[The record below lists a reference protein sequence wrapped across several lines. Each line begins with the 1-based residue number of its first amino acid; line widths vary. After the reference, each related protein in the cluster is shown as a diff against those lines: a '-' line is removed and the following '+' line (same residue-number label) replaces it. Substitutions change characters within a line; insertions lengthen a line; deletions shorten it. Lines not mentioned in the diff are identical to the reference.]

1 MQIAKRKLQIAAGR
15 SGRGKLTRWQSLV
28 AGSLTLLLA
37 ATPVIAQDR
46 SQDLAWGRKKCQP
59 PVCPTPEVEK
69 PPVEPGKE
77 PRPPETP
84 PTPQPELAPERA
96 VALGSEE
103 TVALAAPNMIGN
115 LLGAGRSVS
124 FFINRTQGAVF
135 INGLGSTN
143 ISNPKVAENNSPLP
157 EDRAYF
163 RYNFFSQA
171 LSVVGVSSAPPVFD
185 PTLGAFR
192 QGTTVKNYDVN
203 SYTFG
208 FEKTFFHR
216 ALSVEVRIPFS
227 QTLSS
232 DLNLS
237 SGTVIGTS
245 ADSVDTDN
253 NPLPGIPSLR
263 IVETPQATLGNERT
277 EFGNMTVILKA
288 LIIGTPKIALSTGLS
303 IGLPT
308 GDDTHVRVTDF
319 LGRSN
324 ANSVDLERVRDF
336 QVGNETVSISPF
348 LALLAIPTERFF
360 AQGFFQF
367 DFPVNTSP
375 VTYTETVPLNVGEP
389 FVATTP
395 GTLTPPFTVNSSIRE
410 QTLVQ
415 LDLGTGYWLFRNPE
429 GHRLTGIAP
438 TVEMHYTTTLSNA
451 NIVTLPRDPSIIVTP
466 NALLTPPAPTVGNR
480 NNRLDI
486 LDLTIGSTFE
496 FARRFTL
503 ATGFSL
509 PMKGQDNRTFD
520 WEFQLQ
526 LNYYFG
532 GPSQP
537 PVEAPTFTGS

>member
-1 MQIAKRKLQIAAGR
+1 MEEIM
-15 SGRGKLTRWQSLV
+15 RGLGKHALEMLV
-28 AGSLTLLLA
+28 IGALA
-37 ATPVIAQDR
+37 ASGGAQAVSAQDMG
-46 SQDLAWGRKKCQP
+46 QDVAWGRRRYQP
-59 PVCPTPEVEK
+59 QPVCPTPEMEK
-69 PPVEPGKE
+69 PAVEPGKE
-77 PRPPETP
+77 PRPPEPATP
-84 PTPQPELAPERA
+84 EPELAPERA
-96 VALGSEE
+96 AALGSEE

-171 LSVVGVSSAPPVFD
+171 LSVVGVSSSPPVFD
-185 PTLGAFR
+185 PALGAFR
-192 QGTTVKNYDVN
+192 QGTATKFYDVN

-216 ALSVEVRIPFS
+216 MLSVEVRIPFS

-245 ADSVDTDN
+245 ADSVDTDG

-263 IVETPQATLGNERT
+263 IVETPQNTLGNERT

-288 LIIGTPKIALSTGLS
+288 LIFGSPKVAISTGLS
-303 IGLPT
+303 FGLPT
-308 GDDTHVRVTDF
+308 GDDTHVVVTDF

-324 ANSVDLERVRDF
+324 VNSVDLQRVRDF
-336 QVGNETVSISPF
+336 QVGNDTVSISPF
-348 LALLAIPTERFF
+348 LAALYKPTDRFF
-360 AQGFFQF
+360 AQSFAEF
-367 DFPVNTSP
+367 DFPVNPSA
-375 VTYTETVPLNVGEP
+375 VTYTETVPLNVGQP

-395 GTLTPPFTVNSSIRE
+395 GTLTPPFTVHHHLDE
-410 QTLVQ
+410 QKLFQ
-415 LDLGTGYWLFRNPE
+415 LDLGIGYWLFRNPE
-429 GHRLTGIAP
+429 GHRLTGLAP
-438 TVEMHYTTTLSNA
+438 TVEMHYTTTLNNA
-451 NIVTLPRDPSIIVTP
+451 AIVTLPRDPSTIATP

-486 LDLTIGSTFE
+486 VDLTLGTTFE
-496 FARRFTL
+496 FARRTTL

-509 PMKGQDNRTFD
+509 PMRGQENRTFD

-532 GPSQP
+532 GPSRP
-537 PVEAPTFTGS
+537 TIEAPTFTGS